1 MELMTK
7 YMLVISAP
15 LWKGGRQREETQ
27 TCEFTSFVWTTV
39 DKRLFQTI
47 GMVGPIPKVVL

>member
-7 YMLVISAP
+7 HMLVISAP

-27 TCEFTSFVWTTV
+27 ACEFTSFVWTTV